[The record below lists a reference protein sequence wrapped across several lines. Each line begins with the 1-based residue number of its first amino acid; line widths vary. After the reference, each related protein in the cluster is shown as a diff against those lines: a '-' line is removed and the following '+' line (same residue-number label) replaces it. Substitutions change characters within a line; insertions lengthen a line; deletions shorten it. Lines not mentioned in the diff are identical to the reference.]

1 MVQSVSNQLSQAV
14 YGFEASS
21 RFDASASKRAGAG
34 SRSENSGDSSA
45 SKKSEASTVT
55 QLTPEEERIV
65 KELKRTDIRVREH
78 EQAHITVGA
87 DLILGRANFSYETGP
102 DNKRYAEAGEV
113 SIDTSPGRTP
123 EETIPKAQHIRETA
137 LAPVDPSAQDRRV
150 AVQASV
156 MEVDARGELAAQR
169 NSEAREAAT
178 ETKPAADGGEG
189 RGSAGFYRG
198 VQQASA
204 GGSRVGGSFDSF
216 A

>member
-78 EQAHITVGA
+78 EQAHVAGGA
-87 DLILGRANFSYETGP
+87 DFKLRPQIQQISRNTGQCVH
-102 DNKRYAEAGEV
+102 A
-113 SIDTSPGRTP
+113 
-123 EETIPKAQHIRETA
+123 
-137 LAPVDPSAQDRRV
+137 
-150 AVQASV
+150 
-156 MEVDARGELAAQR
+156 
-169 NSEAREAAT
+169 
-178 ETKPAADGGEG
+178 GGEG
-189 RGSAGFYRG
+189 HA
-198 VQQASA
+198 
-204 GGSRVGGSFDSF
+204 
-216 A
+216 